1 MPRRIAKIL
10 PYEFGEVI
18 QVSVLDTKTKQP
30 IIVIRVPLG
39 NGNVEHYLTYSVSA
53 TKGVVPN
60 QVSSEVFFLTNFFME
75 KDWINRLSEYD
86 DFCDCKL

>member
-18 QVSVLDTKTKQP
+18 QVSVLDSKTNVP
-30 IIVIRVPLG
+30 SIVIRVPLG
-39 NGNVEHYLTYSVSA
+39 NGNIEHYLNYSVACS
-53 TKGVVPN
+53 KGVVPN
-60 QVSSEVFFLTNFFME
+60 QVSSEVFYLTNFFME
-75 KDWINRLSEYD
+75 KDWINCLSEYD